1 MTLASCGAAHAP
13 LARQRSAFARF
24 WILFVLL
31 LSGSMAQAQVRVIR
45 GPTPIPGG
53 DAHAAGDLTVMND
66 ALAFALAVQSP
77 PPYGVPRGALVD
89 LAPVAG
95 GRIGHDTVVF
105 ADFIPNAW
113 SAWPN
118 RHQQVTVLKDTP
130 EEAVVEAS
138 RDWGDVTITTRYT
151 LKAGEDA
158 VHIRTTMTNGGK
170 TTLAGLRSGMTLW
183 PSAGYLFGVPGLD
196 GMEDGPA
203 THALSDRVVAY
214 DEGWAIALHAP
225 YLDHIGF
232 GSKDMYQTHTLAPGE
247 SRTFEASLQVVP
259 SGDLAP
265 VVAEEIAQ
273 RHLASGTVS
282 GRVTAADGQPVA
294 RPVIVIEQ
302 AGKAYAWTVG
312 DADGHY
318 RIALPAGDYTAF
330 ATARAWSQ
338 TPTQPVSLAKGGGV
352 ARDFAGLKP
361 PGTVRFRVT
370 RRGSAAPL
378 DARIAIDQG
387 QKPLVQYLGRRVFF
401 TDLVRRGEADV
412 TLAPGDYTFSVS
424 SGKDVLAQATSVK
437 AGVVSGQAMTVA
449 VQIDVLFDP
458 EARGWY
464 SADLHHHA
472 DQAEAVTPAPD
483 LARSQ
488 LAAGLDVLFV
498 SDHDSVA
505 NHQRLQAIADRLGM
519 PFLPGI
525 EISTSWGHFNA
536 YPIDPGAQLT
546 IDTGNTTI
554 GAVFAEARR
563 MGAQVVQVNHPFI
576 PFGYFTSVK
585 AGVAPGGFDPAF
597 DLVEIN
603 ASVTA
608 DDDKVLKAAWDF
620 WNAGERHY
628 LSAGT
633 DVHDVWND
641 LSGRVRAFA
650 HVDGPLTALSFARAL
665 KAGHGYVTYGPLV
678 YPDHMFGDT
687 VGVTPGRQF
696 TLGFDLQAADGLKQV
711 SLISRGVV
719 VKAIDFPPSARTA
732 HVEFPQ
738 TADRATWYALIVE
751 DAAGRRAYTDP
762 IWISVPK

>member
-1 MTLASCGAAHAP
+1 MRATHARA
-13 LARQRSAFARF
+13 ARQRLA
-24 WILFVLL
+24 LPKFVLVLML
-31 LSGSMAQAQVRVIR
+31 LVWGSVAQAQVRVIR

-53 DAHAAGDLTVMND
+53 DARAAGDLTVMND
-66 ALAFALAVQSP
+66 RLAFALAVQTP

-89 LAPVAG
+89 LAPVAQ

-118 RHQQVTVLKDTP
+118 RQQHVTVVKDTP
-130 EEAVVEAS
+130 EEAVVEAT
-138 RDWGDVTITTRYT
+138 RDWGNVTITTRYT
-151 LKAGEDA
+151 LNAGADDIQI
-158 VHIRTTMTNGGK
+158 HTTMTNGGPTK
-170 TTLAGLRSGMTLW
+170 LENLRSGMTLW

-196 GMEDGPA
+196 GAEEGAA
-203 THALSDRVVAY
+203 TNALSDRVVAY

-232 GSKDMYQTHTLAPGE
+232 GSKDMYQTHSLAPGE
-247 SRTFEASLQVVP
+247 SRSFDASLQVLA

-265 VVAEEIAQ
+265 VVAHEIA
-273 RHLASGTVS
+273 RRRLASGVLS
-282 GRVTAADGQPVA
+282 GRVAGADGRPVA
-294 RPVIVIEQ
+294 RPVVVIERG
-302 AGKAYAWTVG
+302 GKPYAWTIG
-312 DADGHY
+312 DGDGRY
-318 RIALPAGDYTAF
+318 RIALPVGDYTAY
-330 ATARAWSQ
+330 ATAKAWSQ
-338 TPTQPVSLAKGGGV
+338 TPPQPVVLANGASV
-352 ARDFAGLKP
+352 ARNFDGLRP
-361 PGTVRFRVT
+361 PGTLRFQVMRQA
-370 RRGSAAPL
+370 SATPL
-378 DARIAIDQG
+378 DARIAIETG
-387 QKPLVQYLGRRVFF
+387 QQPLVEYLGRRVFF
-401 TDLVRRGEADV
+401 TDLDRRGQADV

-424 SGKDVLAQATSVK
+424 WGKDVLAPASTVK
-437 AGVVSGQAMTVA
+437 ARVVSGAAMTVA
-449 VQIDVLFDP
+449 VPIDVLFDP
-458 EARGWY
+458 AARGWY
-464 SADLHHHA
+464 AADLHHHA

-498 SDHDSVA
+498 SDHDSLA
-505 NHQRLQAIADRLGM
+505 NLKVLQAIADRRGV

-536 YPIDPGAQLT
+536 YPIDPGAQFT

-554 GAVFAEARR
+554 GAVYAEARR

-576 PFGYFTSVK
+576 PFGYFSSVK

-603 ASVTA
+603 ASVPA
-608 DDDKVLKAAWDF
+608 DDDKVLKAVWDF

-641 LSGRVRAFA
+641 LSGRVRAYA
-650 HVDGPLTALSFARAL
+650 HLGAQDGPLAAISFSRAL

-687 VGVTPGRQF
+687 LAVSPGRAF
-696 TLGFDLQAADGLKQV
+696 VLGFDLQAVGGLKRV
-711 SLISRGVV
+711 SLISRGAV
-719 VKAIDFPPSARTA
+719 VKVIDFAASVRTA
-732 HVEFPQ
+732 HVDFSQ
-738 TADRATWYALIVE
+738 TAARATWYALIVE
-751 DAAGRRAYTDP
+751 DRGGRRAYTDP
-762 IWISVPK
+762 VWITVSR